1 MSRTQDKIQAELK
14 AQYPLIFHNE
24 NVGWALANLVY
35 NYTGCN
41 KPEDKTDIAEL
52 EQLELFYSNLYHSHQ
67 KTIRGRINTVRNT
80 ANFDISKVQ
89 DLPDDIIG
97 VIKSYIEPELDYV
110 KKLTVLD
117 TFARFHRRTAPRSIE
132 RWLTPVPKELIVDI
146 LRGDCMGIWINVNI
160 AEPKGEWCNQVH
172 NVLQTL
178 TEYTDKPIS
187 YLLKN
192 GRDYYRS
199 LAMYRFLLHMKVFI
213 DYRYKLEANKKAN
226 KEKLDKLKKTKI
238 LVNK

>member
-1 MSRTQDKIQAELK
+1 MSRIIIQEELK
-14 AQYPLIFHNE
+14 AQYPSITHNE
-24 NVGWALANLVY
+24 NVGWALANIVY
-35 NYTGCN
+35 EYTNCF
-41 KPEDKTDIAEL
+41 KLEDKTDIAEL

-67 KTIRGRINTVRNT
+67 KTLKGRINTVRNT

-110 KKLTVLD
+110 KKLSVLD
-117 TFARFHRRTAPRSIE
+117 KFARVHRRSAPRAME
-132 RWLTPVPKELIVDI
+132 RWLTDVPKERIVDL

-160 AEPKGEWCNQVH
+160 AEPKDEWCNQIH

-178 TEYTDKPIS
+178 TEYIDKPIA

-192 GRDYYRS
+192 NYRS

-226 KEKLDKLKKTKI
+226 KEKLVKLKKTKI